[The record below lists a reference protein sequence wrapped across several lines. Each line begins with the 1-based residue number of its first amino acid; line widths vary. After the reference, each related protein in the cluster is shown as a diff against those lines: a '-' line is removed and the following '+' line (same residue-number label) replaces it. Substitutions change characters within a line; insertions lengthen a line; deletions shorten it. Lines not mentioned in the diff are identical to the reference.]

1 MGDCVPRGEHV
12 RSPVARDRH
21 GDAVPRGAGP
31 RGIMSTTMQ
40 DASACACRQRAGRVR
55 RSGIVAL
62 ALLALTC
69 LAFAQT
75 VVRAQETKSVPPAR
89 EQPVAPVPV
98 PVPAPAAQSPP
109 AATPQPAVT
118 PSPAATLPPADAQ
131 PPAATPGPPAT
142 PPSEQAAPAQPP
154 AASPRSRRNRS
165 RSRRRQLNLPRQT
178 FLPSAAPTC
187 HAICRPGRCSS
198 RPTSWCRG
206 S

>member
-89 EQPVAPVPV
+89 EQPVAPVPCLC
-98 PVPAPAAQSPP
+98 PRPP
-109 AATPQPAVT
+109 RNLPQLR
-118 PSPAATLPPADAQ
+118 PSLRLRPRLRPRFRLPMHSRPLRRRDR
-131 PPAATPGPPAT
+131 PRRR
-142 PPSEQAAPAQPP
+142 PPSRRRRPNH
-154 AASPRSRRNRS
+154 PRRLRGRCRNRS